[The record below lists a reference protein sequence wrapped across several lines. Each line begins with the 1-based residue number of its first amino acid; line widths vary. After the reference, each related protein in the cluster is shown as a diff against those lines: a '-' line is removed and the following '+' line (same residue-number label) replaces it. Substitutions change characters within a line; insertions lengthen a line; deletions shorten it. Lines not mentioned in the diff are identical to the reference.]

1 MAYLDHRE
9 KGGYTTHE
17 VEFHPQTKGVSSF
30 TVLVYIGTE
39 ANPNYLGP
47 APLDVIA
54 KQIVNSRGPSGCNT
68 EYLMNLA
75 VSMRQIAPLVQ
86 DEHLYTLEIKVRE
99 MLWIKLSTEVITI
112 WELPA
117 DNCICNCCDSAS
129 DSLEKTS
136 AVQQN
141 EEDEKEALQS
151 VTISKQAAQ
160 V

>member
-1 MAYLDHRE
+1 
-9 KGGYTTHE
+9 
-17 VEFHPQTKGVSSF
+17 
-30 TVLVYIGTE
+30 
-39 ANPNYLGP
+39 
-47 APLDVIA
+47 
-54 KQIVNSRGPSGCNT
+54 
-68 EYLMNLA
+68 MNLA
-75 VSMRQIAPLVQ
+75 MSMRQIAPLVQ

-117 DNCICNCCDSAS
+117 DNCICNRCDSAS

-151 VTISKQAAQ
+151 VTTSKQAPQ